1 MTTLNLKETKYSLA
15 KLFGLS
21 DVPETFLIKGYE
33 GEHPAIPPIIADYVF
48 QREKLRDVLAF
59 WTTAPLK
66 ALKIQGDPATGKT
79 SIVEQWHAR
88 LRWPLYKV
96 PCSRSTES
104 TRLIGGMLP
113 ISDGTLK
120 WFDGPVL
127 KAAREGTS
135 VLLDEYNTLDP
146 DQATGLNMLLEGYS
160 ITIEQ
165 TGEVVTPLPGFRVF
179 GTENSVQ
186 SRLSVTGRNVQDAA
200 NDDRWMNMVADY
212 LPADLEILAV
222 RQILVKASVK
232 PDRADLVATQVVKLA
247 NEIRTAYR
255 MEEDAIEQPMST
267 RAVIR
272 WALLID
278 RYQSVPSEQ
287 GGPTV
292 YALHRAFPMSKDMA
306 TAVDAKARA
315 QFGI

>member
-1 MTTLNLKETKYSLA
+1 MTTLNLKKAKYSLA
-15 KLFGLS
+15 TEFGLS
-21 DVPETFLIKGYE
+21 DVPPTAMIEGYE
-33 GEHPAIPPIIADYVF
+33 GVHPAIPPIKDYVF
-48 QREKLRDVLAF
+48 QREKLRDILAF
-59 WTTAPLK
+59 WTSPQN

-79 SIVEQWHAR
+79 SLVEQWHAR

-96 PCSRSTES
+96 SCCRSTES

-113 ISDGTLK
+113 QTDGSLK

-146 DQATGLNMLLEGYS
+146 DQATGLNMLLEGYG

-165 TGEVVTPLPGFRVF
+165 TGEVVTPQPGFRVF
-179 GTENSVQ
+179 ATENDVQ
-186 SRLSVTGRNVQDAA
+186 SRLSVTGRNPQDAA
-200 NDDRWMNMVADY
+200 NDDRWMNMAADY
-212 LPADLEILAV
+212 LPAELEIKAV
-222 RQILVKASVK
+222 FQALVNARIKS
-232 PDRADLVATQVVKLA
+232 DRAELVATEVVKLA
-247 NEIRTAYR
+247 NEVRTAYR
-255 MEEDAIEQPMST
+255 NEESSIEKPMST
-267 RAVIR
+267 RTVIR

-278 RYQSVPSEQ
+278 RYQSVPKEQ

-292 YALHRAFPMSKDMA
+292 YALHRAFAMSKDMA
-306 TAVDAKARA
+306 SAVDVKARA